1 MAGETKTIGDLITVI
16 RNEGDDQEYH
26 SEMIADSIDR
36 LTDVIQTFGRF
47 MTVQAFVLDRFVKDS
62 DNHIKELIEDM
73 RRAREEDS
81 VRGGRPEPGLSD
93 EPGSKGGSITA
104 PKEASSIFSK
114 LFGGLGSLAGAI
126 FGPAIKS
133 LTSVF
138 TTIAS
143 PMLGLGRLFIR
154 GGPVGAVIFGLY
166 EIFKDIG
173 ENPIFTDTMNSIR
186 TIFNDRII
194 PTFNSVVESISSLIG
209 PGTMVADWF
218 NNFRIQIQDFVLE
231 TLGNLTNTV
240 AGVLEGIDQL
250 LKGEW
255 TGGISTIA
263 KSLFSGVMS
272 LFDSALSN
280 ILEMFGVDFGE
291 DSSLFGYIGASIT
304 NLYDAVLQ
312 GWDTITA
319 FVTDTWNSFST
330 MFMGMFDS
338 VIASVTGAIQTT
350 IDAFV
355 DGGILSGIMT
365 GITEAFSLMVT
376 KPLDLV
382 KDLAAWV
389 AEQFGFDK
397 AAEWLQSF
405 SLDEAFRSFA
415 DFLTGIPQMLIDYA
429 QEMWID
435 IWSKFKKG
443 LVNLGAWISSIPDR
457 IYLNAIEYLNNT
469 SGVGY
474 LIDDEAVVTAQRA
487 VEAREAGTAE
497 KLKQIDVEADTQR
510 RALAQSQAERV
521 TQQAV
526 EASAASRTT
535 AAPVVAPL
543 SVHNGGNITN
553 APTTYNTV
561 VNPSTSLDTPSYL
574 LGK

>member
-1 MAGETKTIGDLITVI
+1 MAGETKTIGDLIVTI
-16 RNEGDDQEYH
+16 RNNGDNQDYY
-26 SEMIADSIDR
+26 SESIIESIDR
-36 LTDVIQTFGRF
+36 LTDVVKTFGRF
-47 MTVQAFVLDRFVKDS
+47 MMVQSVILDRFVKQS
-62 DNHIKELIEDM
+62 DNLLSELIEDLK
-73 RRAREEDS
+73 RANAENS
-81 VRGGRPEPGLSD
+81 VRRGSDGEDDGRAEPNGEPTGDDKKGATSLLSLLSIGGVTAALIGSALGLVAGQLKAIKAFSPKFID
-93 EPGSKGGSITA
+93 NAIDMMKSKTVGVVVKVTDTVIDAINGLTDVFKVGISGIKSVFKLKFFAPFLEAGEVLKDLFGISTKTLSVFSFIKTYLGAFGSTVSKVAGIVGKLFAPISIIITA
-104 PKEASSIFSK
+104 FETIKGALDGYTEGGI
-114 LFGGLGSLAGAI
+114 LGGLEGAI
-126 FGPAIKS
+126 TGFVNSLILAPLDLIKNI
-133 LTSVF
+133 TSWV
-138 TTIAS
+138 
-143 PMLGLGRLFIR
+143 MGQLGFENAA
-154 GGPVGAVIFGLY
+154 AVLDSFS
-166 EIFKDIG
+166 FQD
-173 ENPIFTDTMNSIR
+173 IFTNL
-186 TIFNDRII
+186 
-194 PTFNSVVESISSLIG
+194 VESIFDTLVQTVTG
-209 PGTMVADWF
+209 VVASF
-218 NNFRIQIQDFVLE
+218 Q
-231 TLGNLTNTV
+231 
-240 AGVLEGIDQL
+240 
-250 LKGEW
+250 
-255 TGGISTIA
+255 
-263 KSLFSGVMS
+263 
-272 LFDSALSN
+272 
-280 ILEMFGVDFGE
+280 E
-291 DSSLFGYIGASIT
+291 DG
-304 NLYDAVLQ
+304 
-312 GWDTITA
+312 
-319 FVTDTWNSFST
+319 
-330 MFMGMFDS
+330 FMGGMN
-338 VIASVTGAIQTT
+338 A
-350 IDAFV
+350 
-355 DGGILSGIMT
+355 LL
-365 GITEAFSLMVT
+365 TEYFSLMVT